1 MNSNI
6 IICDICSETFHPNI
20 EDKKPRFLPCGHT
33 FCTGCINKLNSTKS
47 ECPLDRKEFKMENI
61 NDLPINFH
69 CLKLLDSFC
78 ATCEN
83 EVGEASYTCRHCHKR
98 ICNECKQKHFDE
110 YKATIKGK
118 IGDFSKII
126 KLYESNANDLKTFLI
141 TDLQSTRNYID
152 RTIPKMK
159 GKEKQIIS
167 TQVVKFYTDHEVIL
181 EKIKKEH
188 EIIKEKISGLEELQ
202 SKFEQI
208 TFEIGNNEAK
218 NEAIQRLEQLSES
231 TDLISHYTPSEIN
244 KEISII
250 ENKYDVAN
258 PIIENRQNWI
268 QHELELANYNENYD
282 PTKLFISLKNDLLGK
297 GSKIQ
302 VSIGV
307 VGRAGTGKSS
317 FINAFFNLKPEDP
330 NYIKTDFVECT
341 FAPRMYN
348 LENNTLENVIIWDT
362 PGVGT
367 PTFKLE
373 QHDRLI
379 EQIKCDAFVYLY
391 ETQVQKKELFF
402 KTYKSEPE
410 FSSCPYHT
418 LEFFVPFWALSLAV

>member
-1 MNSNI
+1 MNSNL
-6 IICDICSETFHPNI
+6 IICDICSEQFHPNI

-33 FCTGCINKLNSTKS
+33 FCTSCINKLNSTKP

-61 NDLPINFH
+61 KDLPINFH

-83 EVGEASYTCRHCHKR
+83 EVGETSYTCHHCHKR
-98 ICNECKQKHFDE
+98 ICNQCKKKHFDE
-110 YKATIKGK
+110 YKATIEGK
-118 IGDFSKII
+118 IGDFSKFI
-126 KLYESNANDLKTFLI
+126 KHYESNANDLKTFLI
-141 TDLQSTRNYID
+141 TDLQSTRTYID

-167 TQVVKFYTDHEVIL
+167 SQVVKFYTDHEVIL
-181 EKIKKEH
+181 EKIKKEY
-188 EIIKEKISGLEELQ
+188 EIIKDKINELEELK

-208 TFEIGNNEAK
+208 TFELGTNEAK
-218 NEAIQRLEQLSES
+218 NEAIQKLEQLSES
-231 TDLISHYTPSEIN
+231 TDLISQYIPSEIN

-250 ENKYDVAN
+250 ENKYEVAN

-330 NYIKTDFVECT
+330 SYIKTDFVECT
-341 FAPRMYN
+341 FSARMYN

-391 ETQVQKKELFF
+391 ETQVKKKEL
-402 KTYKSEPE
+402 S
-410 FSSCPYHT
+410 
-418 LEFFVPFWALSLAV
+418 